1 MRVPP
6 FERYSTLMQACA
18 FVVLGAILG
27 AMAYHAVFFMSFNAL
42 RDTNTELEDKLIEYE
57 DRVEK
62 LNKFKDQHTVIKS
75 ISPILLDNK
84 GADKDNPSLSDE
96 QIKLELKEKLRKDLS
111 VFIGTSIYKINANGE
126 LGRELL
132 DNKIYL
138 LNSGKEFTVEIRTML
153 VVDNVLQVWFKAS
166 LYNRPIT

>member
-1 MRVPP
+1 M
-6 FERYSTLMQACA
+6 LMQACA

-57 DRVEK
+57 DRIEK
-62 LNKFKDQHTVIKS
+62 LNKFKDQHTVIKTVQ
-75 ISPILLDNK
+75 PILLDNK
-84 GADKDNPSLSDE
+84 EGDKPGPSDE
-96 QIKLELKEKLRKDLS
+96 QTKLALKDKLRKDLS

-138 LNSGKEFTVEIRTML
+138 LDNGKEFSVEIRTML
-153 VVDNVLQVWFKAS
+153 VVDNVLQVWFKAA
-166 LYNRPIT
+166 LYDRPIT